1 MEKLKNLLNQKS
13 RELIS
18 VKQQLD
24 NTVKELNDGD
34 GKIKKLEN
42 KII

>member
-24 NTVKELNDGD
+24 NTVKELNDRD
-34 GKIKKLEN
+34 GKIKS
-42 KII
+42 